1 MSAKSKPVMGT
12 TCNDLAA
19 GALGPFDGGDGLDG
33 QGVCQVSSLQDVP
46 PLCVYPATSEGCSN
60 TKTAPACKPLT
71 AHNACPHLSLLCRER
86 RWKMTHAKRFAGQIK
101 RSNLDVESRQQVRA
115 KEELQALRKQAA
127 FVGKEVG
134 IQAE

>member
-1 MSAKSKPVMGT
+1 MTWLQVHWDHLMEEMAWMGKEFARSAACRT
-12 TCNDLAA
+12 FHRCA
-19 GALGPFDGGDGLDG
+19 
-33 QGVCQVSSLQDVP
+33 CILQPWKAVP
-46 PLCVYPATSEGCSN
+46 TPA
-60 TKTAPACKPLT
+60 KTAPACKPLT
-71 AHNACPHLSLLCRER
+71 AHNVCPHLSLLCRER

>member
-1 MSAKSKPVMGT
+1 M
-12 TCNDLAA
+12 L
-19 GALGPFDGGDGLDG
+19 
-33 QGVCQVSSLQDVP
+33 LQHQ
-46 PLCVYPATSEGCSN
+46 PARTV
-60 TKTAPACKPLT
+60 PACKPLT
-71 AHNACPHLSLLCRER
+71 AHAACPHLSLFCRER

-134 IQAE
+134 IRAEWLVGLSKRALYACPSKAVLPFTETRVPRPGTSIWIIRWASALYVLHPL